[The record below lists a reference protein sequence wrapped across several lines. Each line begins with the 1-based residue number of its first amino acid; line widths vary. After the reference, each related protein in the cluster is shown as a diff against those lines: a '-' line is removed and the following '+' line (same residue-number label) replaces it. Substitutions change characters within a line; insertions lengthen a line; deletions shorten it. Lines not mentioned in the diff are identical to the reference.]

1 MGRERRGRER
11 RVLLGENQLQFSL
24 SSAVCMPTCY
34 PALLFKVLLVPASG
48 FLPTSSRLAKLP
60 SSTPIARKP
69 GFFRMAG
76 ETSDREL
83 DAVQQIWGG
92 AKTVAVVGAT
102 TKENMPVY
110 GVMKYLL
117 SEGYTCIPVN
127 PRIAA
132 AGGQILGQDAVA
144 SLGDIKEKVD
154 VVDIFMRSD
163 RVAPVVDEAIAIKAG
178 CVWTQIGV
186 RGNRTRNLFRSNAEY
201 KCNVSHISLQK

>member
-1 MGRERRGRER
+1 
-11 RVLLGENQLQFSL
+11 
-24 SSAVCMPTCY
+24 MPTCY

-201 KCNVSHISLQK
+201 ECNASDLSLQKSTLT

>member
-1 MGRERRGRER
+1 
-11 RVLLGENQLQFSL
+11 
-24 SSAVCMPTCY
+24 MPTSY
-34 PALLFKVLLVPASG
+34 RALLFALLCNILVEA
-48 FLPTSSRLAKLP
+48 FVPTSSRLAKLP
-60 SSTPIARKP
+60 TSIPIARRP

-76 ETSDREL
+76 ENSDDVS

-186 RGNRTRNLFRSNAEY
+186 RGNTVLTGRATCFDRMLNTNAMSHTFLCRNE
-201 KCNVSHISLQK
+201 H